1 MEYEERRKK
10 VEVEIEA
17 KVSKEIPKR
26 YKFAGKPA
34 LCSKFG
40 IWVNLKA
47 KSHHSPRNRLLMFC
61 FTSSYGRVEEK
72 LHFFL
77 SVNT

>member
-17 KVSKEIPKR
+17 KVSKGIPKT

-34 LCSKFG
+34 LFSNFG
-40 IWVNLKA
+40 YL
-47 KSHHSPRNRLLMFC
+47 
-61 FTSSYGRVEEK
+61 G
-72 LHFFL
+72 
-77 SVNT
+77 